1 MHPQLHV
8 TSLALATKRM
18 LPARFACVLLVLA
31 CLHHSAPRMAAQ
43 DPKPPRGLTEVRK
56 ALERLPLVGEKHGA
70 NGQVTKV
77 MLGDMILQAGAVV
90 PPLFVNQTGNLRVKA
105 IAKDH
110 ITFTWKESGKD
121 DVTFH
126 LPTLLKHLVKARDP
140 FEGKQF

>member
-1 MHPQLHV
+1 MNPRFHV
-8 TSLALATKRM
+8 PPMSRATKRM
-18 LPARFACVLLVLA
+18 LPGRFACVLLLLA
-31 CLHHSAPRMAAQ
+31 CLHHSAPRLAAQ
-43 DPKPPRGLTEVRK
+43 DPKPPRGLTEVRE

-90 PPLFVNQTGNLRVKA
+90 PPLFVNQTGYLKVKA

-121 DVTFH
+121 DVTFQ
-126 LPTLLKHLVKARDP
+126 LQTETKHLVKARDP